1 MELIFFNSSNDI
13 ISGDLDEN
21 PPDRD
26 KVSGEVEQEK
36 KINDSDIEI
45 SEYYGKDTEEDV
57 NIKSD
62 VCSESRE
69 HGVFDND

>member
-45 SEYYGKDTEEDV
+45 SEDGGED
-57 NIKSD
+57 
-62 VCSESRE
+62 SEVDENS
-69 HGVFDND
+69 